1 MKKIKNK
8 KVYIGLSI
16 DILHH
21 GHINL
26 INEAKKYGDLIVGLY
41 TDKAIVQKKRL
52 PLISYDNRK
61 KILENINGIKK
72 IIPQGQWEYCSNLK
86 KIKPD
91 FMVHGDD
98 WKINDQNLRSKTI
111 QTLKKINA
119 KLLPLIQSIIV

>member
-26 INEAKKYGDLIVGLY
+26 INEARKHGDLIVGLY

-52 PLISYDNRK
+52 PLISFENRK
-61 KILENINGIKK
+61 ISQKK
-72 IIPQGQWEYCSNLK
+72 IVDMAIP
-86 KIKPD
+86 I
-91 FMVHGDD
+91 
-98 WKINDQNLRSKTI
+98 T
-111 QTLKKINA
+111 
-119 KLLPLIQSIIV
+119 